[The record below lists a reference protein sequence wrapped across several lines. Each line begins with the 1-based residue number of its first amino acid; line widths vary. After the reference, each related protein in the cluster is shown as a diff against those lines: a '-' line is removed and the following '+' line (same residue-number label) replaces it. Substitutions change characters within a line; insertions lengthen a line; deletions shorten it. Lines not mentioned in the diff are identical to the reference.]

1 MKFEVKALPVALMIA
16 FLSAPVHAAVPVD
29 TINVDFSGWFSR
41 GNVFSDT
48 NNSVE
53 YTLGAGVNHTLTQID
68 FSAFVSANDQLSFG
82 TTFGDLSV
90 SVHYQDTVSNLT
102 ENVGFLVGNLGFI
115 SFVPD
120 SDGISG
126 SLQDGV
132 DGSTKNFGWHI
143 KEGGKLTFS
152 FNELYDDAQFD
163 GLSGPGYWDAQWQN
177 GSTLTLVTAPVPE
190 PETYA
195 MMLAGLGLVA
205 FAARR
210 RKSVR

>member
-1 MKFEVKALPVALMIA
+1 MKFEVKALSVALLIA
-16 FLSAPVHAAVPVD
+16 SLSAPVSAAVPVT
-29 TINVDFSGWFSR
+29 TIDIDFSGLFSR

-53 YTLGAGVNHTLTQID
+53 FILGAGVNHTLSQID
-68 FSAFVSANDQLSFG
+68 FSAFVSANDELLLG

-90 SVHYQDTVSNLT
+90 AVRYQDTTIDVA
-102 ENVGFLVGNLGFI
+102 ENVGFLVNDLNFI
-115 SFVPD
+115 AFVPN
-120 SDGISG
+120 SDAISG
-126 SLQDGV
+126 SLQDG
-132 DGSTKNFGWHI
+132 DGLTKNFGWHI
-143 KEGGKLTFS
+143 KEGGTLTFS

-163 GLSGPGYWDAQWQN
+163 DLSGADYWDAQWQT
-177 GSTLTLVTAPVPE
+177 GSTLSLVAVPVPE

-210 RKSVR
+210 RKSMK